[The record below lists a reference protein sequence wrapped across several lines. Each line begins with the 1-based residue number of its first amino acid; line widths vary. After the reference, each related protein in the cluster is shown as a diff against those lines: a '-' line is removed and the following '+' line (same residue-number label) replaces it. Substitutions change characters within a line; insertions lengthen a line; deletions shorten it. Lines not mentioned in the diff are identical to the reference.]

1 MIFFCSFNLESV
13 FNYSTFM
20 FYRLIYQYSVCIFNN
35 EFNRQNSGEE
45 KNNSHCEIVTS
56 GFDSSAQF
64 DWKNE
69 LRCHDSLECL
79 IPSTNAFLVE
89 IASLRSD
96 RNAYH
101 SSPFDH
107 SLMWFQFDFSE
118 NEILC
123 HFVTCSKTTE
133 LI

>member
-1 MIFFCSFNLESV
+1 LIFLLLTLKVSSTVQLSCFIDSFISILYAYLITS
-13 FNYSTFM
+13 STG
-20 FYRLIYQYSVCIFNN
+20 RTV
-35 EFNRQNSGEE
+35 ER

-79 IPSTNAFLVE
+79 IQSTNAFLVE

-107 SLMWFQFDFSE
+107 SLMWFQLDFSE
-118 NEILC
+118 YEILC
-123 HFVTCSKTTE
+123 HLATYSSTKLE
-133 LI
+133 

>member
-1 MIFFCSFNLESV
+1 LIFFLSTLKVSSTIQLSCFIDSFISILYAYLITS
-13 FNYSTFM
+13 STG
-20 FYRLIYQYSVCIFNN
+20 RTV
-35 EFNRQNSGEE
+35 EKK

-123 HFVTCSKTTE
+123 HFVTGSKTTK